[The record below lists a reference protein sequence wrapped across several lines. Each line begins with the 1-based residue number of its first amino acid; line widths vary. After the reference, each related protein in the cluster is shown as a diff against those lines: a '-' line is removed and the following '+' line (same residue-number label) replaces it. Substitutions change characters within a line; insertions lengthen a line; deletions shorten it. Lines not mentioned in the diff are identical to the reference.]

1 MDNAGGH
8 GTDDATQR
16 YTTLLRHEFQVEVVH
31 QVARSPETNMLDLGI
46 WMSIQV
52 VVTRVHHK
60 RRCHPD
66 ALAKSV
72 MDAWSNYL
80 FPDAFQNVHRRLR
93 VMLTYI
99 VDDNGGNELVEKKR
113 GKLFRDAT
121 LVVDLDDDDENDINS
136 VDNSD
141 LEDCDSVS
149 SD

>member
-1 MDNAGGH
+1 
-8 GTDDATQR
+8 
-16 YTTLLRHEFQVEVVH
+16 VEVVH
-31 QVARSPETNMLDLGI
+31 QVPRSPETNMLDLGI
-46 WMSIQV
+46 WMSIQA

-72 MDAWSNYL
+72 LDAWSNYL
-80 FPDAFQNVHRRLR
+80 SPNAFQNVHRRLR
-93 VMLTYI
+93 VMLTCI
-99 VDDNGGNELVEKKR
+99 VDDRGGNSLVEAKR

-121 LVVDLDDDDENDINS
+121 LVVDLDEEDENENNDL
-136 VDNSD
+136 DNSD